1 MPWAAG
7 SCEPVALTNG
17 SPPPMCQIV
26 MKRVEIVPV
35 PAPTNN
41 ALLTPFARQISLSS
55 LECHEDQCFVY
66 LNVVFFK

>member
-1 MPWAAG
+1 
-7 SCEPVALTNG
+7 
-17 SPPPMCQIV
+17 MCQIV